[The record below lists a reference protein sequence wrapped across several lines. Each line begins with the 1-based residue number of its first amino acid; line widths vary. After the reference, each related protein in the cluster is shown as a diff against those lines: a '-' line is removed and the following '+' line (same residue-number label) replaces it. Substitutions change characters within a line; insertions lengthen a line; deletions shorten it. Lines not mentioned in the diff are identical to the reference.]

1 MRYLNDLH
9 ALDLVLFFQWAI
21 HAVVALVAVSVRSSL
36 NTLNTWQMDYTEEV
50 CKVYLFRSSL
60 LHTCA
65 GHFFAG
71 LAAVSTMSIRSFVIS
86 QSGFSRRFR

>member
-36 NTLNTWQMDYTEEV
+36 NTLNTWQIDFTEEV
-50 CKVYLFRSSL
+50 CKVYLFRSSF

-65 GHFFAG
+65 GHFFCWSRG
-71 LAAVSTMSIRSFVIS
+71 CIDDVNTQFRNLAERLLSKV
-86 QSGFSRRFR
+86 